1 MSTEFSALQD
11 LFKALVSENR
21 QRILL
26 EVFRDGRPRTVNQ
39 IAEQLGLGQSTASEH
54 LAQMKRAGVLQ
65 SQKVGKEVLYRP
77 DRVQLLAQLQ
87 GLIDLVARCCP
98 ED

>member
-11 LFKALVSENR
+11 LLKALVSENR

-26 EVFRDGRPRTVNQ
+26 EVFRDGKPRTVNQ

-65 SQKVGKEVLYRP
+65 SRKVGKEVLYQP
-77 DRVQLLAQLQ
+77 NRVLLLAQLQ
-87 GLIDLVARCCP
+87 DLIDLVARCCP

>member
-11 LFKALVSENR
+11 LLKALVSENR

-26 EVFRDGRPRTVNQ
+26 EVFRDGKPRTVNQ

-65 SQKVGKEVLYRP
+65 SRKVGKEVLYQP
-77 DRVQLLAQLQ
+77 NRVLLLAQLQ
-87 GLIDLVARCCP
+87 DLIDLVARCCP
-98 ED
+98 EN

>member
-11 LFKALVSENR
+11 LLKALVSENR

-26 EVFRDGRPRTVNQ
+26 EVFRDGQPRTVNQ

-65 SQKVGKEVLYRP
+65 SQKIGKEVLYKP
-77 DRVQLLAQLQ
+77 DRVRLLAQLQ
-87 GLIDLVARCCP
+87 SFVDLVARCCP

>member
-11 LFKALVSENR
+11 LLKALVSENR

-26 EVFRDGRPRTVNQ
+26 EVFRDGKPRTVNQ

-65 SQKVGKEVLYRP
+65 SQKVGKEVLYKP
-77 DRVQLLAQLQ
+77 DRVRLIAQLQ
-87 GLIDLVARCCP
+87 DLIDLVRRCCP

>member
-11 LFKALVSENR
+11 LLKALASENR

-26 EVFRDGRPRTVNQ
+26 EVFRDGKPRTVNQ

-65 SQKVGKEVLYRP
+65 SQKIGKEVLYKP
-77 DRVQLLAQLQ
+77 DRVRLLAQLQ
-87 GLIDLVARCCP
+87 RFVDLVVRCCP
-98 ED
+98 EN

>member
-11 LFKALVSENR
+11 LLKALVSENR

-26 EVFRDGRPRTVNQ
+26 EVFRDGKPRTVNQ

-65 SQKVGKEVLYRP
+65 SQKIGKEVLYKP
-77 DRVQLLAQLQ
+77 NRVRLLAQLQ
-87 GLIDLVARCCP
+87 DLIDLVARCCP
-98 ED
+98 EN

>member
-1 MSTEFSALQD
+1 MNTDFVILQD
-11 LFKALVSENR
+11 MLKALVSENR

-26 EVFRDGRPRTVNQ
+26 EVFGDGQPRTVNQ

-54 LAQMKRAGVLQ
+54 LTQMKRAGILR

-77 DRVQLLAQLQ
+77 DRSRLLGQLQ
-87 GLIDLVARCCP
+87 GLTELVERCCP
-98 ED
+98 PD